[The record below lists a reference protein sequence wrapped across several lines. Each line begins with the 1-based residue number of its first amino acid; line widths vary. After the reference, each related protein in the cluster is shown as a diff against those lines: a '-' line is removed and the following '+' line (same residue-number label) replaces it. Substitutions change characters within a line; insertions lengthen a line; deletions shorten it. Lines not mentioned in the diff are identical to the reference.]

1 MTSGDRGRSLR
12 SGIQSLSSTVE
23 RIAQERFPHAHSVA
37 PVAILLLLSP
47 VLGVFGARVQADE
60 QIPGLGLSSPP
71 EMATRPFAGEP
82 FKLEAGGRVIRR
94 DAQAATES
102 SSLDKISGAQ

>member
-1 MTSGDRGRSLR
+1 MSLKFAVI
-12 SGIQSLSSTVE
+12 GILSV
-23 RIAQERFPHAHSVA
+23 
-37 PVAILLLLSP
+37 LS
-47 VLGVFGARVQADE
+47 VFGAPVQADE

-82 FKLEAGGRVIRR
+82 YKPEAGGRVIKR